1 MTLGEKQYE
10 LGGVS
15 FGLGLPIA
23 VNGEGWQPGSAT
35 SRNQDLSLPSS
46 DGIRFGKDYKAESVW
61 AFSMHSDEMNEVDA
75 WASVAE
81 LSKAW
86 DAKETRLTS
95 GAVLPLRYRV
105 AGVTR
110 RIYGRP
116 RRWSIVP
123 NNLSMSGRIDI
134 EADFTAAHPL
144 FFDDEEQTRTLNVG
158 SAIEAD
164 SGFTVPFTP
173 PWSSSPGNL
182 ESQSTIT
189 VGGEEDTPLVLK
201 LTANGAPLNNPIV
214 SVAGIFTV
222 AINDT
227 IEPGNPVTID
237 ARPWARSITTAA
249 GGGVEV
255 SPRVTRLSKAWLP
268 PGSHD
273 VIFSGEDITST
284 ATLLISWRGAYSS
297 PR

>member
-61 AFSMHSDEMNEVDA
+61 AFSMHTDQDNEIDA
-75 WASVAE
+75 WARVAE
-81 LSKAW
+81 LGKVW
-86 DAKETRLTS
+86 DAQDTRQTS
-95 GAVLPLRYRV
+95 GAVLPLRYCV
-105 AGVTR
+105 AGQTR

-116 RRWSIVP
+116 RRWSPVP
-123 NNLSMSGRIDI
+123 TNLSMSGRIDI

-144 FFDDEEQTRTLNVG
+144 FFDDAESTRTLNVG
-158 SAIEAD
+158 SAIETD
-164 SGFTVPFTP
+164 SGWTFPTAFPF
-173 PWSSSPGNL
+173 SSSPGNL
-182 ESQSTIT
+182 TSQSTIT
-189 VGGEEDTPLVLK
+189 VGGEEDTPLVMK
-201 LTANGAPLNNPIV
+201 LTAVGANLTNPII
-214 SVAGIFTV
+214 SVAGIFTI

-227 IEPGNPVTID
+227 ITPSNPVTID
-237 ARPWARSITTAA
+237 ARPWARSITSQA
-249 GGGVEV
+249 GGTVAV

-268 PGSHD
+268 PGNHD
-273 VIFSGEDITST
+273 VIFSGTDITST
-284 ATLLISWRGAYSS
+284 ATLLISWRGAYTS